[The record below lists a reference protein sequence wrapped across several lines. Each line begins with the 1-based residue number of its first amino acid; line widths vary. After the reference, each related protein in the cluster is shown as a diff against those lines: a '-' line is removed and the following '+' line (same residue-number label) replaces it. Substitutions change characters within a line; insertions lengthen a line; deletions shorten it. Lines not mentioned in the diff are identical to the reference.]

1 MNKLYL
7 IWNKNKLVIE
17 DGDYYLDRFKLYN
30 VNLINLTLPEL
41 GIIKI
46 QKRKKEIILISDT
59 INSIELYITFF
70 KNKITLSDT
79 PIIKDLDKNNLEEF
93 QKLGYCINEKTIY
106 KDTIL
111 LTCSSKMI
119 LNINENKKY
128 KYKYLNN
135 FNNFDYDFNKT
146 LNNLNNLI
154 SNKVKVFNKY
164 DKVILFLSAGYD
176 SRLILNLI
184 ATQNLK
190 NFYLCVFGSIYSEET
205 KFALSYAKQTKLPII
220 DLSHR
225 FFIKNIIEKRI
236 VLNNFLKN
244 HSFTYTPN
252 LDFFSACFDIK
263 KKYPNEKIICL
274 NGNSGDFTDGRQEM
288 DNFKKFDQKFS
299 FYNYKL
305 AKKLDLNK
313 IDIKKNIQE
322 YNHQNRQGKYTISPR
337 LTYEFYNF
345 DHWHILWEQKY
356 LETIFS
362 GNNFDKRRSIT
373 EECLKNTNIFNFD
386 IYRNS
391 NKPYLKPLKYIFYLN
406 RLISKYILNDRCNY
420 IFYFSNYTHIYQL
433 FNFLDFFKVITIK
446 KINSQ
451 SKGGVI
457 LIHKLIK
464 KILII

>member
-17 DGDYYLDRFKLYN
+17 DGYYYLDRFKLHN
-30 VNLINLTLPEL
+30 IKLINLTFPEL

-46 QKRKKEIILISDT
+46 QKRKNELILISDT

-70 KNKITLSDT
+70 HNKIILSDA

-106 KDTIL
+106 KNTIL
-111 LTCSSKMI
+111 LTCSSKMV
-119 LNINENKKY
+119 LNINENKKF

-135 FNNFDYDFNKT
+135 FNNFNYDFSKT
-146 LNNLNNLI
+146 LNNLKNLI
-154 SNKVKVFNKY
+154 SNKVKVFNNY

-190 NFYLCVFGSIYSEET
+190 NFYLCIFGSIYSEET
-205 KFALSYAKQTKLPII
+205 MFALSYAKKTKLPII
-220 DLSHR
+220 DLSHQ
-225 FFIKNIIEKRI
+225 FFIKNIVKKRI
-236 VLNNFLKN
+236 LLNNFLKN

-252 LDFFSACFDIK
+252 LDFFSACYDIK
-263 KKYPNEKIICL
+263 NKYPNEKILCL

-288 DNFKKFDQKFS
+288 NELNKFDNKFS
-299 FYNYKL
+299 LYNYKL
-305 AKKLDLNK
+305 ANK
-313 IDIKKNIQE
+313 IQLNEKDNRKKIQQ
-322 YNHQNRQGKYTISPR
+322 YNHINRQGKYTISPR
-337 LTYEFYNF
+337 YTYEFFNF
-345 DHWHILWEQKY
+345 EHWHIFWENKY

-362 GNNFDKRRSIT
+362 DNNYSKRRNIT
-373 EECLKNTNIFNFD
+373 KECLKKTNIYSFD

-391 NKPYLKPLKYIFYLN
+391 NKPFLKPLKYIFYIN
-406 RLISKYILNDRCNY
+406 RFLSKYILFDRCNF
-420 IFYFSNYTHIYQL
+420 IFYFSNYTHIYHL
-433 FNFLDFFKVITIK
+433 FSLKEFLKIITFK

-457 LIHKLIK
+457 LINKLIK
-464 KILII
+464 RMLIT